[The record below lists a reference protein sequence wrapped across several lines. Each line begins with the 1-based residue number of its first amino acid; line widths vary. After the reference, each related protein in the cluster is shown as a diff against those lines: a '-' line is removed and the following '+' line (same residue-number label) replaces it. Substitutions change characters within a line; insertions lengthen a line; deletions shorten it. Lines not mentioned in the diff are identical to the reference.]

1 VNRKI
6 LAINLVLLALLGTL
20 GWMLRAHWRETRA
33 RELATLSK
41 AARRIEVLPPPSP
54 TPPETAVPA
63 NYLDVA
69 QKTLFSKD
77 RNPNVIVEVAP
88 PPAPKPE
95 EPTPPRPFYYGQMG
109 LGPEPVAL
117 LSVEKGGQKGFH
129 VGDEV
134 GPFKLMAFNRET
146 ITFEWNGKTLEYPL
160 AELKPKEPQAA
171 QQAAAAAA
179 AAAAPSKPQSL
190 TPAITIVE
198 DKPTLGTQ
206 NGEIRSCVTGDKSP
220 AGTVKDG
227 FRKSVVNGPFGPMC
241 QWEPIK

>member
-1 VNRKI
+1 MNRKI
-6 LAINLVLLALLGTL
+6 LALNLALLALLGTL

-33 RELATLSK
+33 RELAMLSK
-41 AARRIEVLPPPSP
+41 APRKIEVLPPPVP
-54 TPPETAVPA
+54 APPETAVAA
-63 NYLDVA
+63 NYLEVA

-77 RNPNVIVEVAP
+77 RNPNVIVEVAAP
-88 PPAPKPE
+88 PPPPPVV
-95 EPTPPRPFYYGQMG
+95 PTPPRPFYFGQMG
-109 LGPEPVAL
+109 FGQQPVAF

-134 GPFKLMAFNRET
+134 GPFKLVAFNRET
-146 ITFEWNGKTLEYPL
+146 ITFEWNGETLEYPL

-179 AAAAPSKPQSL
+179 AAAGPAKPQSL

-206 NGEIRSCVTGDKSP
+206 NGEIRSCVPGDRSP
-220 AGTVKDG
+220 SGTVKDG
-227 FRKSVVNGPFGPMC
+227 YKKTVVNGPFGPSC
-241 QWEPIK
+241 LWEPIK

>member
-1 VNRKI
+1 MNRKI
-6 LAINLVLLALLGTL
+6 LALNLALLALLGTL

-54 TPPETAVPA
+54 APPEAAVPA
-63 NYLDVA
+63 NYLEVA

-77 RNPNVIVEVAP
+77 RNPNVIVEVVP
-88 PPAPKPE
+88 PPAPPPE
-95 EPTPPRPFYYGQMG
+95 EPTPPRPMYFGQMG
-109 LGPEPVAL
+109 FGQPVAL

-134 GPFKLMAFNRET
+134 GPFKLVAFNRET

-160 AELKPKEPQAA
+160 AQLKPKEPQAA
-171 QQAAAAAA
+171 QQAGPAAG
-179 AAAAPSKPQSL
+179 PSKPVSL
-190 TPAITIVE
+190 GPVIGITEEKGGV
-198 DKPTLGTQ
+198 LGTP
-206 NGEIRSCVTGDKSP
+206 NGDIRSCVAGDKTP

-227 FRKSVVNGPFGPMC
+227 FRKTVVNGPFGPSC